1 MPGAKLGLG
10 ILLVLGAFLP
20 CEAGEPHEKT
30 HVICDP
36 TDPENGC
43 PDGDCIC
50 IPDTL
55 ELVFDAGSE
64 STYEYDEFAE
74 GMEIPFTVVTETVT
88 PWVQG
93 WSYGVAHDKDSLGV
107 TALTVEGTEAEVSI
121 NMGFV
126 SLDFESVQTC
136 GDDPSCD
143 SANRT
148 EGGGWISAIV
158 YKFKVVHNGLPIQ
171 RNAIARGTYKL
182 LKDVGPDGTLI
193 RFTDRLAYNGSPPTS
208 LSMTVYG
215 KSRLWTTAVDGWV
228 MRNDAPEGLDFLRG
242 DVGLLDGS
250 VLPADGD
257 LNILDPVRVVW
268 VLFSG
273 MNLSFSCE
281 RAADADDSGAVSV
294 TDAIFLANYLFRAGP
309 APPPPF
315 GMVGPDVTQDSL
327 PCRGYP

>member
-1 MPGAKLGLG
+1 MLGAKLGLG

-20 CEAGEPHEKT
+20 CEAGSPMRRLMSS
-30 HVICDP
+30 VIP
-36 TDPENGC
+36 RIRKNGC
-43 PDGDCIC
+43 LTQAAFASP
-50 IPDTL
+50 TL
-55 ELVFDAGSE
+55 SSSSSMPARSPRTSMMSFV
-64 STYEYDEFAE
+64 E

-93 WSYGVAHDKDSLGV
+93 WSYGVAHDKDSLEV

-126 SLDFESVQTC
+126 SLDYESVETC
-136 GDDPSCD
+136 GDDPPCD
-143 SANRT
+143 WATGRRAAAGFRPSFTSSSGAAMDSPSSAMQLSG
-148 EGGGWISAIV
+148 EG
-158 YKFKVVHNGLPIQ
+158 
-171 RNAIARGTYKL
+171 YKL

-250 VLPADGD
+250 VLPADG
-257 LNILDPVRVVW
+257 
-268 VLFSG
+268 
-273 MNLSFSCE
+273 
-281 RAADADDSGAVSV
+281 
-294 TDAIFLANYLFRAGP
+294 T
-309 APPPPF
+309 
-315 GMVGPDVTQDSL
+315 
-327 PCRGYP
+327 